1 MPPIRSI
8 AALIRWLPSRI
19 QDNVRFPHPR
29 RAGVSEQHEVEQ
41 RIDALAP
48 PLLQEPQKEDA
59 QAGDPVHNVAKFK
72 PTLVLDEDDADRLV
86 SNLDQVLGEDALR
99 LTRK

>member
-29 RAGVSEQHEVEQ
+29 RAGVVEQ